1 MVVRIYVSVR
11 IYVGVYTCAE
21 TAYMSGN
28 KSLKNVKNH
37 GKGKYAITKVTFW
50 PNIEHDSWSWSKV
63 SYSRTQHAGPR
74 RVQTHDP
81 EIMNPSS
88 TAELPVPLQLCKK
101 TFKTLKG
108 LNTAK

>member
-1 MVVRIYVSVR
+1 MGTHHLDNDTYQHGVLLCGWSIPAQVVR

-21 TAYMSGN
+21 TAYMSGK

-37 GKGKYAITKVTFW
+37 EKGKYAITKVRFW
-50 PNIEHDSWSWSKV
+50 PNVEHDSWSWSKV

-81 EIMNPSS
+81 EIMN
-88 TAELPVPLQLCKK
+88 
-101 TFKTLKG
+101 LK
-108 LNTAK
+108 LYC